1 MFLDNLTERTA
12 WCTWCSWS
20 WGGRSAF
27 ESVKHAI
34 SPSIFGAPVVSPSLV
49 ISPFFSYKN
58 WPFMNILR
66 NSGNIFRPIYIIT
79 PGVRALLVLLKFG
92 CFRVECLQWPF
103 WNLWLFNSQVPLV
116 PWSSFS
122 FERREHTY
130 PCIQQKDICKIQHV
144 KLLLVPVLLTH
155 KDYVLWQ
162 SLVDR
167 HNHAVYR
174 INRIPNN
181 SVTDIFRNEVSTVPD
196 TFPMI

>member
-103 WNLWLFNSQVPLV
+103 WNLCGCFWPPSAGPRAMEFLLFREKGTNVPMHSTEGYLQNSTG
-116 PWSSFS
+116 
-122 FERREHTY
+122 ET
-130 PCIQQKDICKIQHV
+130 
-144 KLLLVPVLLTH
+144 LTCTCF
-155 KDYVLWQ
+155 
-162 SLVDR
+162 VD
-167 HNHAVYR
+167 
-174 INRIPNN
+174 P
-181 SVTDIFRNEVSTVPD
+181 
-196 TFPMI
+196 